1 MIRTILGLCARDQG
15 HAPMYQVLDRAL
27 SSFGSA
33 PSSWEELIRNAEQ
46 QGLSSLL
53 YKHLTALGFKLP
65 RSSRRDLQ
73 SLYLRTRRSNQ
84 LRNEALAEILEACR
98 QQQIEV
104 LLVKGIALAN
114 FVYSEPGLR
123 PMRDI
128 DLLVAKT
135 DLKKARQALAK
146 LGYRE
151 QKNHAIPDDYY
162 HLAPMIKALEG
173 LPINIELH
181 HNLLPLQQ
189 QYPLWPI
196 EKSSGSAKLI
206 SIHDQQ
212 ALTLNLEESIHYLY
226 LHGLAAPLTYEEF
239 RLINVADIISLV
251 ESQLVC
257 IDWDL
262 VRRFEPRLLDILSRL
277 HFVTPWK
284 QEVIDLLHLDVRKIP
299 DAAASPYRGWPRR
312 RLKDIALKQLPALA
326 KDTFW
331 PSTWWVQ
338 VYYGCLSGPP
348 YWKVRLFEHPR
359 AIWRWCKTYI
369 RDYFNFTAGG

>member
-15 HAPMYQVLDRAL
+15 HDPMYQVLDRAL
-27 SSFGSA
+27 SSFGSD
-33 PSSWEELIRNAEQ
+33 PSTWEELIRNAEQ

-53 YKHLTALGFKLP
+53 YKHLNALGFKLP
-65 RSSRRDLQ
+65 RASRRDLQ

-84 LRNEALAEILEACR
+84 LRNEALTEILEACR

-114 FVYSEPGLR
+114 FVYNEPGLR

-135 DLKKARQALAK
+135 DLEKARQTLAG

-162 HLAPMIKALEG
+162 HLAPMIKSLEG

-189 QYPLWPI
+189 QYPLWPL
-196 EKSSGSAKLI
+196 EKSSGSAKHI
-206 SIHDQQ
+206 TIHGEQ
-212 ALTLNLEESIHYLY
+212 ALTLNLEESLHYLY
-226 LHGLAAPLTYEEF
+226 LHGLQAPLTYEEF

-251 ESQLVC
+251 ESHLTCV
-257 IDWDL
+257 DWDS
-262 VRRFEPRLLDILSRL
+262 VRRAEPRLLDIFSRL

-284 QEVIDLLHLDVRKIP
+284 QDVIDLLHLEVEKIP
-299 DAAASPYRGWPRR
+299 DAAGAPYRGWPRR
-312 RLKDIALKQLPALA
+312 RLEDTALRQLPTLA
-326 KDTFW
+326 RETFW

-338 VYYGCLSGPP
+338 VYYGYLSGPA

-359 AIWRWCKTYI
+359 AIWRWGKTYI
-369 RDYFNFTAGG
+369 RDYLDATAKG